1 MRALILSIVSGLS
14 KKTPD
19 AATGCGTGILPVFH
33 GRDAHATRRCGTGIL
48 PVFHGRD
55 AHATDGADHGKK
67 IETVISIVA
76 EAAMAIKSLLRAA

>member
-19 AATGCGTGILPVFH
+19 AATG
-33 GRDAHATRRCGTGIL
+33 CGTGIL

>member
-19 AATGCGTGILPVFH
+19 AATEN
-33 GRDAHATRRCGTGIL
+33 AE
-48 PVFHGRD
+48 
-55 AHATDGADHGKK
+55 DGADHGKK

-76 EAAMAIKSLLRAA
+76 EAAMAIKSLLWAA